1 MIQSNHFI
9 PDIGAITLGE
19 RFGELLPERTSTNRS
34 SDIHQSKRT
43 KVSVEEFVNVSTD
56 ILVTLEAVSLGAWYG
71 MDVIKNLTEI
81 DEHVYTAMSSLAG
94 EQLDTIGDL
103 SRSLSDWESAEIGQ
117 SLPPEAVS
125 KLMGHL
131 AEPRVAENLENMGI
145 QVEMPNLSNQ
155 EGYDLILNGE
165 YFVNVKTVADASSL
179 SSHFENYPNIPVIV
193 PSDMNGIP
201 EDAISFGVDDS
212 VDKVITALD
221 LKKENLVLVDDN
233 LVHAEMLEHAENL
246 SDGLL
251 GSLDVGFPLITLAFS
266 GFREFRLLS
275 QQKTQLII
283 SAKNVGLDL
292 LGIGGGG
299 WAGALAGIV
308 AGLIFPGIG
317 NILGAMI
324 GGVGG
329 AFGGRFITD
338 KIKNL
343 PLKKTLKQYDDKLEQ
358 SKSEIY
364 SLQGRAQNDI
374 QRERLILNGDLAEST
389 RLLKSELEDEYASL
403 IQDRRNILHVEM
415 SEAQKLLATALTS
428 VQQDLE
434 RLQLIPAWKRILLG
448 GKLRSDL
455 QLRVGEIKQLSQQLK
470 SYDDK
475 IKSTHLDLIG
485 DDAIHFLQLILCTG
499 TNDSEIIKMIQSAD
513 SKRKEVEMNWQA
525 RIVEKQQKLIEHRF
539 KAMEKLVEK
548 IQIQQKAMD
557 QEIGNIREELE
568 PLYQDCM
575 KQMDRL
581 GKKSSQKKE

>member
-246 SDGLL
+246 SDSLL
-251 GSLDVGFPLITLAFS
+251 GSLDVGFPLITLAIS
-266 GFREFRLLS
+266 GHREIHLLS

-299 WAGALAGIV
+299 SLFGSLGAILGTLLMPGLGTV
-308 AGLIFPGIG
+308 LGTLIFS
-317 NILGAMI
+317 A
-324 GGVGG
+324 GG
-329 AFGGRFITD
+329 AF
-338 KIKNL
+338 
-343 PLKKTLKQYDDKLEQ
+343 
-358 SKSEIY
+358 
-364 SLQGRAQNDI
+364 
-374 QRERLILNGDLAEST
+374 
-389 RLLKSELEDEYASL
+389 
-403 IQDRRNILHVEM
+403 
-415 SEAQKLLATALTS
+415 
-428 VQQDLE
+428 
-434 RLQLIPAWKRILLG
+434 
-448 GKLRSDL
+448 
-455 QLRVGEIKQLSQQLK
+455 
-470 SYDDK
+470 
-475 IKSTHLDLIG
+475 
-485 DDAIHFLQLILCTG
+485 
-499 TNDSEIIKMIQSAD
+499 
-513 SKRKEVEMNWQA
+513 
-525 RIVEKQQKLIEHRF
+525 
-539 KAMEKLVEK
+539 
-548 IQIQQKAMD
+548 
-557 QEIGNIREELE
+557 
-568 PLYQDCM
+568 
-575 KQMDRL
+575 
-581 GKKSSQKKE
+581 

>member
-1 MIQSNHFI
+1 
-9 PDIGAITLGE
+9 
-19 RFGELLPERTSTNRS
+19 
-34 SDIHQSKRT
+34 
-43 KVSVEEFVNVSTD
+43 
-56 ILVTLEAVSLGAWYG
+56 
-71 MDVIKNLTEI
+71 KNLTEI

-246 SDGLL
+246 SDSLL
-251 GSLDVGFPLITLAFS
+251 GSVEGSFPLITLAFS

-299 WAGALAGIV
+299 SLFGSLGAILGTLLMPGLGTV
-308 AGLIFPGIG
+308 LGTLIFS
-317 NILGAMI
+317 A
-324 GGVGG
+324 GG

-343 PLKKTLKQYDDKLEQ
+343 PLKKTLKQYDEKLEQ
-358 SKSEIY
+358 SESEIH
-364 SLQGRAQNDI
+364 SLQGRAQNEI
-374 QRERLILNGDLAEST
+374 QRERQILNGDLAEST

-434 RLQLIPAWKRILLG
+434 RLQLIPAWKRMLLG